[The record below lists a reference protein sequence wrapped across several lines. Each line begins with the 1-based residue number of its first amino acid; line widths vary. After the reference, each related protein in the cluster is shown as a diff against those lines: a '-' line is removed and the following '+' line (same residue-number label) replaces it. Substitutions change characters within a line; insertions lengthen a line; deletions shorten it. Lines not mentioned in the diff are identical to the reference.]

1 MGIMDGLATY
11 QIIKSG
17 FTLAFIVLLL
27 CLVSSFAINNIYIFE
42 SRNEIKR
49 PVNELRDVN
58 WIDLFQKIDLNK
70 EKLFLEGLSET
81 VTSEIDV

>member
-1 MGIMDGLATY
+1 M
-11 QIIKSG
+11 KS
-17 FTLAFIVLLL
+17 LKE
-27 CLVSSFAINNIYIFE
+27 LVINIAGKVGSFAINNIYIFE
-42 SRNEIKR
+42 SRNEIQR